1 MSLTWLLYNLQLDDV
16 TGADFEI
23 SLCAFGQSEKRYVMS
38 LMYDIRKTWNDQAL
52 NLIRPASALV
62 TNTQQDNLAKKF
74 VVMASVTHTKISC
87 LN

>member
-1 MSLTWLLYNLQLDDV
+1 
-16 TGADFEI
+16 
-23 SLCAFGQSEKRYVMS
+23 MS